1 MGRVPPAACH
11 DDRRGTVV
19 KTIRHRSVQ
28 PRVIYEGSP
37 PSLPAETLE
46 AGSRAKPR
54 VRPNRLQL
62 FFVSDGPPTTGVA
75 PSTCFS
81 RMPVPGKQTPEM
93 RLLGDVLAGVLA
105 AVLGACRTVAAP
117 PAQPFSIE
125 SVAPGDYVHF
135 GQIAMTTPE
144 NAGDIANLG
153 IIIGRDAVAVVDT
166 GGSVEVGQE
175 LSAAVHRLTDR
186 PVRYVI
192 NTHEHPDHIFGNA
205 AFAQANAIFV
215 GHHNLPRE
223 LAERGEYYIR
233 SYRAALGEGAIA
245 KVRIIPP
252 SLLVN
257 DETTLNLSGRRL
269 SLTACSPAAHTDC
282 DLIVLDRSTGTLHAG
297 DLVFLDHVPVID
309 GSIRDERRYLS
320 TIASDAR
327 RLILAGVPL
336 AAAVPQ
342 IGASERDLWRLFD
355 HYNPRNATVAF
366 TELEWE

>member
-1 MGRVPPAACH
+1 M
-11 DDRRGTVV
+11 
-19 KTIRHRSVQ
+19 
-28 PRVIYEGSP
+28 
-37 PSLPAETLE
+37 PSI
-46 AGSRAKPR
+46 K
-54 VRPNRLQL
+54 
-62 FFVSDGPPTTGVA
+62 
-75 PSTCFS
+75 
-81 RMPVPGKQTPEM
+81 TPEM
-93 RLLGDVLAGVLA
+93 RLLGHVLA
-105 AVLGACRTVAAP
+105 AVLAAVLEASRALAAP
-117 PAQPFSIE
+117 PAQPFRIE

-153 IIIGRDAVAVVDT
+153 IIVGRDAVAVVDT

-175 LSAAVHRLTDR
+175 LAAAVHRLTDK

-205 AFAQANAIFV
+205 AFAQAGVIFV

-223 LAERGEYYIR
+223 LAERGEYYLR
-233 SYRAALGEGAIA
+233 SYRTALGEGAIA

-257 DETTLNLSGRRL
+257 DETTLDLGDRRL
-269 SLTACSPAAHTDC
+269 TLTAWSPAAHTDC
-282 DLIVLDRSTGTLHAG
+282 DLTVLDRATGTLYAG
-297 DLVFLDHVPVID
+297 DLVFLDHVPVVD
-309 GSIRDERRYLS
+309 GSIKGWLDVIPRLAGLPALRVVPGHGQSVAPWPQALTDERRYLS
-320 TIASDAR
+320 TIATDAR

-336 AAAVPQ
+336 ATAVPQ

-355 HYNPRNATVAF
+355 DYNPRNATVAF